1 MKKRLIFLLCLVA
14 FIVLFPLSTLAVNQ
28 EGDYDY
34 DISNGKAIITKYT
47 GSGGNVT
54 IPSKLGG
61 YPVTSIGS

>member
-1 MKKRLIFLLCLVA
+1 MNKRLTFLLCLAA

-34 DISNGKAIITKYT
+34 DVSNGEAVITHYY

-54 IPSKLGG
+54 IPSELGG